1 MFKCFGAAAVQVE
14 EVVELLEV
22 VVVLVGSSSGPP
34 SPSPLVPPLQW
45 WLGQEEPDLGPHS
58 PPTLPQHL
66 VATHPLALTL
76 PWWPLVGGQEMASA
90 HHQPHSMGD
99 LVEEALPSLLL
110 GLPGWAHLAKV
121 RLSDGRHP

>member
-1 MFKCFGAAAVQVE
+1 VE

-22 VVVLVGSSSGPP
+22 EVVLVGSSS
-34 SPSPLVPPLQW
+34 VPPTQS
-45 WLGQEEPDLGPHS
+45 PLGPH
-58 PPTLPQHL
+58 TLWWWGMVELEPGLHLTPQYLQCL

-76 PWWPLVGGQEMASA
+76 PCWPLVEEQATASTHPRA
-90 HHQPHSMGD
+90 HSMVD

-110 GLPGWAHLAKV
+110 GLAGGAQLAKV